1 MIATIG
7 TILVLAIIILG
18 GIAAAFFA
26 VIGLMFFLSW
36 PKGR

>member
-7 TILVLAIIILG
+7 TILVWGIIGICALG
-18 GIAAAFFA
+18 VAFFA
-26 VIGLMFFLSW
+26 YIGLMFFLNW